1 MAKRGSRSTIILDWV
16 NVTYRS
22 AALWICGALVLILAG
37 GYYWYHAT
45 QVAPRTRADQAIR
58 QATGLLSE
66 AMALSSGDSRV
77 LEARINARETLDDA
91 ESRFSS
97 RDWDRARQAALH
109 SATLSRKAIDLVD
122 GKNANAAQVRFL
134 HIEGDVKVKRAGE
147 FSWESAND
155 QMVLNVGDQLK
166 TTSSG
171 SAQLIYFDGTKSTVD
186 AGSLLEIRQLFEDPA
201 TKERKVSERLGW
213 GSVQVST
220 RKQSGPGSKHEVST
234 EVASASTS
242 DEGELKVQ
250 YDKDQGVARF
260 DAYDGKWGIKT
271 RERQQS
277 LGSGQTVDAYG
288 DGRISPTRDLPTAPR
303 LLSPSDQ
310 KMFVFEDP
318 ATAEMTLRWEKVAGA
333 REYRLTISER
343 NLFTDPAYQGVIQ
356 GTSIAVEGL
365 SEQSY
370 YWKVETVM
378 PDGGLG
384 PPSAVRRFRVSG
396 QSVRDSQDDT
406 PPPLEITDFLL
417 SGPLVIVNGVT
428 EPGAGLWIDNEKID
442 VYEDGSFYAVVR
454 LRKEGENTVEFL
466 AQDAAG
472 NENVV
477 KRRAYV
483 ETY

>member
-1 MAKRGSRSTIILDWV
+1 MAKRSSRSTIILDWV

-22 AALWICGALVLILAG
+22 AALWICGALILIIAG
-37 GYYWYHAT
+37 GFYWYHAT
-45 QVAPRTRADQAIR
+45 QVAPRDRAVQAIEE
-58 QATGLLSE
+58 ATGLMSK
-66 AMALSSGDSRV
+66 AVALTSSDPRV
-77 LEARINARETLDDA
+77 LEARVNARETIEEA
-91 ESRFSS
+91 ESAFAS
-97 RDWDRARQAALH
+97 RDWDRARQAAMH
-109 SATLSRKAIDLVD
+109 SATLSRKAIDLVE
-122 GKNANAAQVRFL
+122 GKNANSAEVRFL

-147 FSWESAND
+147 FSWETAHD

-186 AGSLLEIRQLFEDPA
+186 SGSLLEIRQLFEDPT

-220 RKQSGPGSKHEVST
+220 RKQSGPGSEHEVST
-234 EVASASTS
+234 EVASATTS
-242 DEGELKVQ
+242 EEGEMKVR

-271 RERQQS
+271 QES
-277 LGSGQTVDAYG
+277 KKALGSGQTVDAYG

-310 KMFVFEDP
+310 KMFVFENP
-318 ATAEMTLRWEKVAGA
+318 AEAEMTLRWEKVAGA

-365 SEQSY
+365 SVQSY

-384 PPSAVRRFRVSG
+384 PPSAVRRFRVTG
-396 QSVRDSQDDT
+396 QSVRDSQDNT

-417 SGPLVIVNGVT
+417 SGPMVIVNGLT

-442 VYEDGSFYAVVR
+442 VYEDGTFYAVVR
-454 LRKEGENTVEFL
+454 LRKEGENIVEFL

-472 NENVV
+472 NEQVV